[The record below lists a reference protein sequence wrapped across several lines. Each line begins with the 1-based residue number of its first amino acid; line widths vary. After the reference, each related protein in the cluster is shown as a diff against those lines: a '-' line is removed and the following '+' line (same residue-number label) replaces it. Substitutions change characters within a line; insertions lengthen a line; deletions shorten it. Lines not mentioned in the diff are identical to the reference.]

1 MSVNLVLRN
10 DPLRTLH
17 IINCTLIMVTYPERR
32 CQKIPLTLDGTL
44 HWILCELL
52 VVTLMTQDWDP
63 NNTRLTLSKPE
74 PRTVAQRPPAKKQ
87 YFQMGHTAVLV
98 DNPYKKQVKEKH
110 EAA

>member
-1 MSVNLVLRN
+1 
-10 DPLRTLH
+10 
-17 IINCTLIMVTYPERR
+17 MVTYPERR